1 MARNQIFADIVVIG
15 GGVSG
20 LVASAAAS
28 QQGAKIVVLEK
39 KERVGGILAIPGAA
53 AGFFAVES
61 RLQRQKF
68 LSLTRDEAFKIIM
81 NYSHWKANPYL
92 VRALVEK
99 SSETVDWV
107 ESLGLQFTELSPT
120 AMFDGSRHTQHYI
133 RGGGEALL
141 QALLKEIGKTEGRI
155 LLGVRGRRLI
165 KENERIVG
173 VIAEDSMSNEIRL
186 DCKAVI
192 IATGGYANDAE
203 MIRRYTG
210 FSLGEDL
217 LVAREDAELTGDGIK
232 MAYEVGAGS
241 EGLGV
246 LILNFTIPGPGV
258 RGTELDVVK
267 RQPYLLVNKHGRRFC
282 DETILTNWP
291 FGGNAIAKQ
300 KDKTA
305 YLIFDEQT
313 KMYMKEQG
321 IDYGTAT
328 GFLPAT
334 KLAGLDLCLE
344 NALKQGNQNIFIAGS
359 LEELARMIGIG
370 IEPLKQTVS
379 QYNLF
384 CSKGHDDQFAKDARY
399 LRPVIQPPFYAF
411 RMIPFFLATVGG
423 IKVNENTEVLTEE
436 GRVIPGLFAIGNDS
450 AALYG
455 DSYDLYIPA
464 TALGYA
470 VNSGRIAAENAVS
483 YIREV

>member
-165 KENERIVG
+165 KENERIV
-173 VIAEDSMSNEIRL
+173 
-186 DCKAVI
+186 
-192 IATGGYANDAE
+192 
-203 MIRRYTG
+203 
-210 FSLGEDL
+210 
-217 LVAREDAELTGDGIK
+217 
-232 MAYEVGAGS
+232 
-241 EGLGV
+241 
-246 LILNFTIPGPGV
+246 
-258 RGTELDVVK
+258 
-267 RQPYLLVNKHGRRFC
+267 
-282 DETILTNWP
+282 
-291 FGGNAIAKQ
+291 
-300 KDKTA
+300 
-305 YLIFDEQT
+305 
-313 KMYMKEQG
+313 
-321 IDYGTAT
+321 
-328 GFLPAT
+328 
-334 KLAGLDLCLE
+334 
-344 NALKQGNQNIFIAGS
+344 
-359 LEELARMIGIG
+359 
-370 IEPLKQTVS
+370 
-379 QYNLF
+379 
-384 CSKGHDDQFAKDARY
+384 
-399 LRPVIQPPFYAF
+399 
-411 RMIPFFLATVGG
+411 
-423 IKVNENTEVLTEE
+423 
-436 GRVIPGLFAIGNDS
+436 
-450 AALYG
+450 
-455 DSYDLYIPA
+455 
-464 TALGYA
+464 
-470 VNSGRIAAENAVS
+470 
-483 YIREV
+483 